1 MPLKQLSVNA
11 FVDKVGLLQIV
22 INDSIAYTAR
32 LEEATKVSIVQ
43 PAIQVFCV
51 PISLQPMF
59 QHGP

>member
-32 LEEATKVSIVQ
+32 LEEATKVSLGLLDICIV
-43 PAIQVFCV
+43 
-51 PISLQPMF
+51 
-59 QHGP
+59 